1 MALKLCYSPKCLET
15 ERLVGSLPIVEAGL
29 LDFEVIPLRPY
40 AGLRRL
46 FENPT

>member
-1 MALKLCYSPKCLET
+1 
-15 ERLVGSLPIVEAGL
+15 VEAGL